1 MNYFAWYQ
9 KRKKKKEKKTATL
22 LPQRVG
28 ITTYL
33 NAMNYFAWCEN
44 NKNKNKKTTTL
55 LPQPFL
61 GWILNFFF
69 LLLVLKY
76 VQDI

>member
-1 MNYFAWYQ
+1 
-9 KRKKKKEKKTATL
+9 
-22 LPQRVG
+22 
-28 ITTYL
+28 
-33 NAMNYFAWCEN
+33 MNYFAWCEN

-61 GWILNFFF
+61 GWILNFLL